1 MAKEACQMSDTF
13 VLWVNY
19 EIDDLELL
27 PKYQTQGSSGCDLRS
42 SIDSVIPAGKRSI
55 VPTGLKLDIPT
66 GFEAQ
71 VRPRSGLAAKHGIT
85 VLNSPGTIDCDFR
98 GEVKVILLNT
108 SDEDFI
114 IKKGDRIAQLVFAQ
128 VFRAIFKNDE
138 NLTSTERGDGGFG
151 STGKS

>member
-1 MAKEACQMSDTF
+1 MSDVF

-19 EIDDLELL
+19 DIEDPDLL

-42 SIDSVIPAGKRSI
+42 SIDTVVPAGKRAVI
-55 VPTGLKLDIPT
+55 PTGLKIEIPV

-85 VLNSPGTIDCDFR
+85 VLNSPGTIDNDFR
-98 GEVKVILLNT
+98 GMIQVILLNT
-108 SDEDFI
+108 DDKDFV
-114 IKKGDRIAQLVFAQ
+114 IKKGDRIAQLVFSQ
-128 VFRAIFKNDE
+128 VFRAIFKKEE
-138 NLTSTERGDGGFG
+138 NLSDTDRGEGGLG

>member
-1 MAKEACQMSDTF
+1 MSDAY

-19 EIDDLELL
+19 EIEDAELL

-42 SIDSVIPAGKRSI
+42 SIDASIPPGKRAM
-55 VPTGLKLDIPT
+55 VPTGLKLEIPV

-85 VLNSPGTIDCDFR
+85 VLNTPGTVDSDYR

-108 SDEDFI
+108 SDEEFI
-114 IKKGDRIAQLVFAQ
+114 IKKGDRIAQLVFSQ
-128 VFRAIFKNDE
+128 VYRAIFKKE
-138 NLTSTERGDGGFG
+138 EELSSTERAAGGFG
-151 STGKS
+151 STGRS

>member
-1 MAKEACQMSDTF
+1 MSDTF
-13 VLWVNY
+13 VLWINY
-19 EIDDLELL
+19 EIEDPELL

-42 SIDSVIPAGKRSI
+42 SIDTILPAGSRAMI
-55 VPTGLKLDIPT
+55 PTGLKLDIPT

-85 VLNSPGTIDCDFR
+85 VLNTPGTVDCDYR

-108 SDEDFI
+108 SDQDFV

-128 VFRAIFKNDE
+128 VFRAIFKKDE
-138 NLTSTERGDGGFG
+138 VLTQTDRGEGGFG
-151 STGKS
+151 STGL

>member
-1 MAKEACQMSDTF
+1 MSDTY

-19 EIDDLELL
+19 EVDDADLL
-27 PKYQTQGSSGCDLRS
+27 PKYQTAVASGCDLHS
-42 SIDSVIPAGKRSI
+42 SVDVVIPSRATVI

-108 SDEDFI
+108 DSQDFI
-114 IKKGDRIAQLVFAQ
+114 IKKGDRIAQLVFSQ
-128 VFRAIFKNDE
+128 VFRAIFKKDE
-138 NLTSTERGDGGFG
+138 NLTSTDRGEGGFG
-151 STGKS
+151 STGKA

>member
-1 MAKEACQMSDTF
+1 MSDTY

-19 EIDDLELL
+19 DVEDQELL
-27 PKYQTQGSSGCDLRS
+27 PKYQTPGASGCDLRS
-42 SIDSVIPAGKRSI
+42 SIDFVIPAGKRAI

-71 VRPRSGLAAKHGIT
+71 VRPRSGLAAKNGIT

-108 SDEDFI
+108 DDQDFI
-114 IKKGDRIAQLVFAQ
+114 IKKGDRIAQLVFSQ
-128 VFRAIFKNDE
+128 VFRAIFKKEE
-138 NLTSTERGDGGFG
+138 NLTSTDRGDGGFG
-151 STGKS
+151 STGKA